1 MVQSGAT
8 QTTITT
14 SWSPSTDNVGVTGYR
29 LYKNGVLTATVAQ
42 TSYTFTGLTCG
53 TTYIMGLTA
62 VDAAGNESNVIFA
75 QGPEKTSPCSTA
87 DTTAPTTPTAL
98 ATSSISQ
105 TSITLSWAASTDN
118 VGVAGYGRYLNG
130 TLLSSATGTSY
141 TYTGL
146 ACGHDGTVCPGQHG
160 PERGDA
166 DDDHHVVEP
175 VHRQRR
181 RHRLPAVQE
190 RRARRD
196 DCTDVVH
203 VHRPYLRDDI
213 QHRPDCRRR
222 RRQRIECDLCPGTGV
237 DEPVLHSRHNRAHDP
252 NRARD
257 QLDQPKQH
265 HPQLGRLHRQ
275 RRRGR
280 LRPLPQRHVAVERH
294 GHELHLHRIELRDE
308 LHARR

>member
-29 LYKNGVLTATVAQ
+29 LYKNGVLAGTTAQ

-53 TTYIMGLTA
+53 TTYNIGLTA

-146 ACGHDGTVCPGQHG
+146 SCGTTYT
-160 PERGDA
+160 
-166 DDDHHVVEP
+166 
-175 VHRQRR
+175 
-181 RHRLPAVQE
+181 L
-190 RRARRD
+190 
-196 DCTDVVH
+196 
-203 VHRPYLRDDI
+203 
-213 QHRPDCRRR
+213 
-222 RRQRIECDLCPGTGV
+222 GV
-237 DEPVLHSRHNRAHDP
+237 DAYDAAGNRSA
-252 NRARD
+252 RASVNATTAACAD
-257 QLDQPKQH
+257 TSAPST
-265 HPQLGRLHRQ
+265 PTG
-275 RRRGR
+275 
-280 LRPLPQRHVAVERH
+280 
-294 GHELHLHRIELRDE
+294 
-308 LHARR
+308 